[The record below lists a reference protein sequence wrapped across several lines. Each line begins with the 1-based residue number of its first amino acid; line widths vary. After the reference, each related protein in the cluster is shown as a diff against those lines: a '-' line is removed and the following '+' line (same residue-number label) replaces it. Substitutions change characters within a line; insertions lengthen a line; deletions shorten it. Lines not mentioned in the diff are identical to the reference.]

1 MLFTSPTFIYFFLP
15 LSLLLHWGNLKS
27 LRNTSLFICSLLF
40 YAWGEPKYISILL
53 FSIFLN
59 WLVGVFLSSSKN
71 RQLIL
76 FLGCFANL
84 SLLAFFKYLDF
95 FLSSL
100 GQSKTIEAYFG
111 LDVSLIHLPIG
122 ISFFTFQA
130 LSYLVDVYRE
140 EVEPQKNIIK
150 FGLYL
155 SLFPQLI
162 AGPIVRY
169 IDVVKD
175 LDSRIFDYRNLE
187 TGFTRFCIG
196 LSKKVLI
203 ANPAGALSD
212 GIFTS
217 DFSLLNFQEAWLGVV
232 AYSIQIFYDFSGY
245 SDMAIG
251 IGKMLGFNFPENFNY
266 PYIAKSIQ
274 EFWRRWH
281 ITLSGFFRDYVYI
294 PLGGSRAGDVRT
306 YANVMIVF
314 LLTGLWHGASWNFV
328 FWGIYHGIFLC
339 LERLFLSTLLKNI
352 YTWISHVYALF
363 VVGIGWVIF
372 RIEDIAQLKVYLSK
386 MFDFRGILDSFEITT
401 IVNLSESILAII
413 LGIVLSMP
421 ILKILRTDKNLLFF
435 KPIRILYRE
444 SAQSFMT
451 GISVSMLL
459 VFCLAKI
466 SADTYNPFI
475 YFRF

>member
-1 MLFTSPTFIYFFLP
+1 M
-15 LSLLLHWGNLKS
+15 
-27 LRNTSLFICSLLF
+27 
-40 YAWGEPKYISILL
+40 
-53 FSIFLN
+53 
-59 WLVGVFLSSSKN
+59 
-71 RQLIL
+71 
-76 FLGCFANL
+76 
-84 SLLAFFKYLDF
+84 
-95 FLSSL
+95 
-100 GQSKTIEAYFG
+100 
-111 LDVSLIHLPIG
+111 
-122 ISFFTFQA
+122 
-130 LSYLVDVYRE
+130 
-140 EVEPQKNIIK
+140 
-150 FGLYL
+150 
-155 SLFPQLI
+155 
-162 AGPIVRY
+162 
-169 IDVVKD
+169 
-175 LDSRIFDYRNLE
+175 
-187 TGFTRFCIG
+187 
-196 LSKKVLI
+196 
-203 ANPAGALSD
+203 
-212 GIFTS
+212 
-217 DFSLLNFQEAWLGVV
+217 
-232 AYSIQIFYDFSGY
+232 
-245 SDMAIG
+245 
-251 IGKMLGFNFPENFNY
+251 
-266 PYIAKSIQ
+266 
-274 EFWRRWH
+274 
-281 ITLSGFFRDYVYI
+281 YI

-386 MFDFRGILDSFEITT
+386 MFDFRVILDSFEITT

-413 LGIVLSMP
+413 LGIVFSMP

-435 KPIRILYRE
+435 KPIRILYHE